1 MVLDTRPTPPA
12 PTAEPLDAS
21 RAKSHGVERAATLM
35 ACVMVVVL
43 TLLTL
48 ADVVGRNAL
57 NKPLTGATE
66 VTELLL
72 AAMTFLFYPRLAWR
86 SMHISVDLFDWF
98 RGPTMQRLHRTLA
111 GLLGAA
117 VFGALAWQI
126 GLQAVQAAEYGDVT
140 AQLSIPVSWQ
150 TSFMALLC
158 AVTAGVYLATI
169 VITPPA
175 PGNHHPID

>member
-1 MVLDTRPTPPA
+1 
-12 PTAEPLDAS
+12 
-21 RAKSHGVERAATLM
+21 
-35 ACVMVVVL
+35 
-43 TLLTL
+43 
-48 ADVVGRNAL
+48 
-57 NKPLTGATE
+57 
-66 VTELLL
+66 
-72 AAMTFLFYPRLAWR
+72 
-86 SMHISVDLFDWF
+86 MHISVDLFDWF